1 MSASLHWLQ
10 TRGDI
15 GLTRRD
21 EHPATRRPGFM
32 IATGLECSYPTVQ
45 GGRRRD
51 ELEET
56 GHYARWAE
64 DFELCRE
71 IGARY
76 IRYGLPYY
84 KMHLGPGQYDWS
96 FADEVLPAVWDKGLI
111 PIADLCHFGV
121 PDWVGG
127 FQNTEWPQHFAE
139 YCSAFADRYPWIK
152 YYTPVN
158 EMLVCARFS
167 GKEGGWNEQEKSEGA
182 MIRAHANMC
191 RATLL
196 AIPEILR
203 RRPDAVFI
211 QSEVAEAFV
220 PLAPGG
226 QDTADFHNEFRFIT
240 FDHLYGRSP
249 SALVQRHLFDHG
261 LDQDDLDWFLQHGKR
276 AAAHCVMGTD
286 YYGANEKVVRSDGS
300 RHSQGEMLGWHAIVH
315 EYYTRYRRP
324 LMLTETNAVDDGNG
338 KSADWLEQT
347 WGQAHHLRHQGI
359 PVIGYTWFSLTD
371 QIDWDIQIV
380 EVRGK
385 ENANGLCRLDRTL
398 RDVGKLFKTLAHEN
412 AEADLIHGVPTGLL
426 TH

>member
-1 MSASLHWLQ
+1 MSVSLNWLQ
-10 TRGDI
+10 TRPDV

-21 EHPATRRPGFM
+21 AHPATRRPSFM

-56 GHYARWAE
+56 GHYTQWRD

-76 IRYGLPYY
+76 VRYGLPYY
-84 KMHLGPGQYDWS
+84 KTHVGPGQYDWS
-96 FADEVLPAVWDKGLI
+96 FPDEVLPAMWDMGLI
-111 PIADLCHFGV
+111 PVADLCHFGV

-127 FQNTEWPQHFAE
+127 FQNSDWPKHFAE
-139 YCSAFADRYPWIK
+139 YCAAFAARYPWIK

-167 GKEGGWNEQEKSEGA
+167 GLQGGWNEQESSERA
-182 MIRAHANMC
+182 MVQAHANMC

-196 AIPEILR
+196 AIPEILT

-220 PLAPGG
+220 PLSPGG
-226 QDTADFHNEFRFIT
+226 QEVADFHNEFRFIT
-240 FDHLYGRSP
+240 FDHLYGRAP
-249 SALVQRHLFDHG
+249 AVQVQRHLFDCG
-261 LDQDDLDWFLQHGKR
+261 MAPEDLDWFLEHGR
-276 AAAHCVMGTD
+276 VAAPHCVLGTD

-315 EYYTRYRRP
+315 EYYARYRRP

-338 KSADWLEQT
+338 KSKDWLEQT
-347 WGQAHHLRHQGI
+347 WGQAHHLRSQGV

-385 ENANGLCRLDRTL
+385 ENPNGLCRLDRTL
-398 RDVGKLFKTLAHEN
+398 RDVGKLFKTIAHEN
-412 AEADLIHGVPTGLL
+412 AEAGLIHGVPTGLL